1 MICVSNFMWLNE
13 LTDFSIFWVEYNT
26 YVHLKCAPGTE
37 LEYCMNI
44 KMPTEFPLLPAYIF
58 ALKLCCNCFQTFKIL
73 DNKNGKSLTIY

>member
-44 KMPTEFPLLPAYIF
+44 KMPTEFPLLPAIY
-58 ALKLCCNCFQTFKIL
+58 LCIKIVLQLLPDFQ
-73 DNKNGKSLTIY
+73 NSWQ